1 MANELILI
9 VEDNEKNRK
18 LVRDILQFKGY
29 PLLEAETAEEGIRLA
44 KEKMPALILM
54 DFHLPG
60 MNGIEAFK
68 VLRADP
74 QTSSIPIVAVTASA
88 MTEDRKKIMDAG
100 FDGLQTKPINVKEFL
115 ETVATTLKKHA
126 GAA

>member
-18 LVRDILQFKGY
+18 LVRDILSFKKY
-29 PLLEAETAEEGIRLA
+29 ELLESETAEEGIRLA
-44 KEKMPALILM
+44 REKQPRLILM

-74 QTSSIPIVAVTASA
+74 QTRSIPIIAVTASA
-88 MTEDRKKIMDAG
+88 MTEDRKRILDAG

-115 ETVATTLKKHA
+115 ETVAATLAKSA

>member
-18 LVRDILQFKGY
+18 LVRDILQFKAY
-29 PLLEAETAEEGIRLA
+29 NLLESETAEEGIRLA
-44 KEKMPALILM
+44 REKKPALILM

-68 VLRADP
+68 VMRDDP
-74 QTSSIPIVAVTASA
+74 LTSSIPIIAVTTSPL
-88 MTEDRKKIMDAG
+88 TENRTKIIDAG
-100 FDGLQTKPINVKEFL
+100 FERC
-115 ETVATTLKKHA
+115 HA
-126 GAA
+126 S